1 MSTEE
6 NKAIVRRATEEL
18 FNKNNLAVIDELYAT
33 NFVSHGTPAMT
44 PDREGYKQ
52 FVTMSHTALPDFHTT
67 IEDMI
72 AEGDKVV
79 QRFTARGTHK
89 GEFMGIPP
97 TGKQVTIT
105 GIAIDRIAGR
115 QDRRKLG
122 QHGHAG
128 HDGAAWC
135 GSAAWIGETV
145 VAIFKR

>member
-1 MSTEE
+1 MSIEE
-6 NKAIVRRATEEL
+6 NKAIVSRATEEI
-18 FNKNNLAVIDELYAT
+18 FNKDNLAVVDELYAT
-33 NFVSHGTPAMT
+33 NFVSHGSDIPGVT

-52 FVTMSHTALPDFHTT
+52 FVTMSRTALPDFHTT

-105 GIAIDRIAGR
+105 GIAIDRIAGGKIVENWVNM
-115 QDRRKLG
+115 DMLG
-122 QHGHAG
+122 MMVQLG
-128 HDGAAWC
+128 
-135 GSAAWIGETV
+135 V
-145 VAIFKR
+145 VPPPG